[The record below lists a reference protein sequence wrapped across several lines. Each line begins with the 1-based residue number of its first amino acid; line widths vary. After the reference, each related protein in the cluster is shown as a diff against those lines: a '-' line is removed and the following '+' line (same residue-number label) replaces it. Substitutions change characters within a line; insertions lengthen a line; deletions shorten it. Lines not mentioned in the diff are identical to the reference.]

1 MKRNNPKSISLL
13 FPVVISTSIFIS
25 TFITVS
31 TNSIPV
37 YADLSPE
44 RRAKISDNCGS
55 LRNSLKLLQRSDSR
69 ARTYFGSIYETV
81 SSKYLTPLNLR
92 LVKNNLSSVDLI
104 NLQTSL
110 ATSRSNF
117 SSDFISYSKS
127 LEELISIDCH
137 LNPEEFYTKLQETRK
152 LRQAVAADM
161 KAIHATLA
169 DSVKTVKELESSLDA
184 PTQE

>member
-1 MKRNNPKSISLL
+1 MKRTNRPKTARLL
-13 FPVVISTSIFIS
+13 FPVVFLTSIFAVAIIKTS
-25 TFITVS
+25 AAS
-31 TNSIPV
+31 PAA
-37 YADLSPE
+37 YADLSPD

-117 SSDFISYSKS
+117 SADFIAYSKS
-127 LEELISIDCH
+127 LEELIALDCH

-152 LRQAVAADM
+152 LRQAVATDM

-184 PTQE
+184 PKE